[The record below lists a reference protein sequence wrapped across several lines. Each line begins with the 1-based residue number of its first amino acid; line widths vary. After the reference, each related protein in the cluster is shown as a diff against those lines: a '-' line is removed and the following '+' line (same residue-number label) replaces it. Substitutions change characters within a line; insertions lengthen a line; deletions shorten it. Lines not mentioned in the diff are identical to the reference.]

1 MDALLQNL
9 KAVAEDTRLRILA
22 LCGQTELS
30 VSELTSILNQ
40 SQPRVSRHL
49 KLLVEA
55 GLLDRFREGQWA
67 FYRASEKDLPNG
79 FAPALLALIPFDEPV
94 FERDRG
100 RLEMVRQER
109 ASKAEAFF
117 KENAAEWDGIRR
129 LHVDDA
135 SVEEALLEL
144 LPDRSGWEHL
154 DIGTGTGRILKIISP
169 KAKRAVG
176 IDLSLEMLTVARS
189 TLAGP
194 EFANCRVRHGDMQQL
209 PLDDDSFDVVTFH
222 LVLHYAERPELV
234 LSEATRSLRPGGK
247 VIVVDFAPHD
257 EAHLRTEHAHRWLGF
272 TDNEMHNWFAHAGLV
287 SEDTVHLAGNPLT
300 VSLWSAIKP
309 GNDHVSA
316 NSANTEGTPSWL

>member
-79 FAPALLALIPFDEPV
+79 FAPALLALIPFDDPV
-94 FERDRG
+94 FERDRA

-144 LPDRSGWEHL
+144 LPDRPGWEHL

-234 LSEATRSLRPGGK
+234 FSEATRPLRPDGK

-257 EAHLRTEHAHRWLGF
+257 ESHLRTEHAHRWLGF
-272 TDNEMHNWFAHAGLV
+272 SDNEMHNWFADAGLV
-287 SEDTVHLAGNPLT
+287 PEDTIHLAGNPLT
-300 VSLWSAIKP
+300 VSIWSAIKP

-316 NSANTEGTPSWL
+316 NIANAEGTSSWF

>member
-79 FAPALLALIPFDEPV
+79 FAPALLALIPFDDPV
-94 FERDRG
+94 FERDRA
-100 RLEMVRQER
+100 RLEMVRQGTRE
-109 ASKAEAFF
+109 SGSVFQGKCGGM
-117 KENAAEWDGIRR
+117 DGIRR
-129 LHVDDA
+129 LSRRRRIRRRGVTG
-135 SVEEALLEL
+135 ALAGPTRL
-144 LPDRSGWEHL
+144 
-154 DIGTGTGRILKIISP
+154 GTFLRYRNWTGRILKDYFSEGETRCRNRP
-169 KAKRAVG
+169 
-176 IDLSLEMLTVARS
+176 LLEMLTVARS

-194 EFANCRVRHGDMQQL
+194 SLPTVVCDTATCNNF

-222 LVLHYAERPELV
+222 LVLHYAERPELAFFG
-234 LSEATRSLRPGGK
+234 SNPPAASRRQGYRRGLRPTRRVASKDRARASVARFYGQRNAQLVRSRRIGSGR
-247 VIVVDFAPHD
+247 HYSLGRQS
-257 EAHLRTEHAHRWLGF
+257 AHGLYMVRHK
-272 TDNEMHNWFAHAGLV
+272 AGER
-287 SEDTVHLAGNPLT
+287 SRFGEY
-300 VSLWSAIKP
+300 SKR
-309 GNDHVSA
+309 
-316 NSANTEGTPSWL
+316 